1 MKIKL
6 ADGTELTATLN
17 GNNYIV
23 KGDKTSKI
31 TAETVKTLMVDGET
45 FENMALDSV
54 RYEEKQTWFVVHKKT
69 PEELQK
75 EVDAAEI
82 ASLKAQLEDANIAT
96 AELSELVGTLMT
108 A

>member
-31 TAETVKTLMVDGET
+31 TAETVKTITIDGET
-45 FENMALDSV
+45 FEDMALDSV
-54 RYEEKQTWFVVHKKT
+54 QYEEKQTWFVVHKKT
-69 PEELQK
+69 TEEMQK
-75 EVDAAEI
+75 EADAAEI
-82 ASLKAQLEDANIAT
+82 ESLKNQLADANAAV
-96 AELSELVGTLMT
+96 AELSELVATSM